1 MVIKTPYKRRIS
13 NKHAKKEPSSSLY
26 CFEDKYTWPSFTP
39 LLPGGNKSS
48 YVLKQ
53 TCSWELQVYLSM
65 YDLLLTPDIKELVC

>member
-53 TCSWELQVYLSM
+53 TCS
-65 YDLLLTPDIKELVC
+65 